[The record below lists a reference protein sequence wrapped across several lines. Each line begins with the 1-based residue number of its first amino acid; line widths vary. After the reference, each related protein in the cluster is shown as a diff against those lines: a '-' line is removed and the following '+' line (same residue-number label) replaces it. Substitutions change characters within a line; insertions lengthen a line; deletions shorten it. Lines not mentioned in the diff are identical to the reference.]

1 MARKDSISAL
11 LWFNDVMQQGKSVG
25 VHSTINDPTH
35 VLCWTWS
42 LMGVRILQCVLYS
55 LLDTTSNL

>member
-11 LWFNDVMQQGKSVG
+11 LWFNDVVQQGKSAG
-25 VHSTINDPTH
+25 VHRTINDPTYF
-35 VLCWTWS
+35 LCWTWS
-42 LMGVRILQCVLYS
+42 LMGVRILQCALYS